1 MSANYPSKRKI
12 SRAKIVWDS
21 FVNLIKYFD
30 MFGARP
36 NLTATPYSSSLV
48 GICGVLLILL
58 FSILIFALTLKNAD
72 VP

>member
-1 MSANYPSKRKI
+1 
-12 SRAKIVWDS
+12 
-21 FVNLIKYFD
+21 